1 MTNTNKD
8 TSKNYENLAIKKL
21 DKSQIEISA
30 SIPATIWEAGRKQ
43 ALKNINETVSIDGFR
58 KGNVP
63 ENILISKVGQ
73 NVINEEMAELALSK
87 IYIDI
92 LMDNKIEAI
101 GKPDVQVMKLAI
113 GNPLEFK
120 ATTAVIPEI
129 KLPDYKSIAKKE
141 IEKDTSSE
149 IKVEEKDVEEAIMKI
164 RKSRASHEGHDH
176 DKMTPEEHEKAIMDS
191 LPEFNDEFV
200 RSLGNFKD
208 IAEFKEKV
216 REMVGQNKKDEAR
229 EKLRIRIADAIVD
242 ATTAELPEI
251 MIETELDR
259 TQAQFASDIEKMG
272 VKMEDYLKHAK
283 KTIEE
288 IRKDWLPH
296 AEKKAKLQLVLNS
309 IASAEK
315 IVVDPKEIEDE
326 VNHIVEHYKE
336 ADRERAS
343 VYAETVLTNEKVFA
357 MLEGVK

>member
-1 MTNTNKD
+1 MTNTNKEAP
-8 TSKNYENLAIKKL
+8 KNYENLSIKKL
-21 DKSQIEISA
+21 DKSRVEISA
-30 SIPATIWEAGRKQ
+30 SIPANIWEEGRKQ

-58 KGNVP
+58 KGIVP
-63 ENILISKVGQ
+63 ENILISKVGEK
-73 NVINEEMAELALSK
+73 VINEEMAELALSK
-87 IYIDI
+87 AYLDI
-92 LMDNKIEAI
+92 LIDNKIDAI
-101 GKPDVQVMKLAI
+101 GKPEVQIMKLAV

-120 ATTAVIPEI
+120 ATTAVIPEV

-141 IEKDTSSE
+141 VVKDAGNE
-149 IKVEEKDVEEAIMKI
+149 IKVEDKDVDEAILKI
-164 RKSRASHEGHDH
+164 RKSRASHEDHDH

-200 RSLGNFKD
+200 RTLGDFKD
-208 IAEFKEKV
+208 IADFKEKV
-216 REMVGQNKKDEAR
+216 REMIGQNKKDEAR

-242 ATTAELPEI
+242 ATTADLPEI

-296 AEKKAKLQLVLNS
+296 AEKKAKLQLVLNA

-343 VYAETVLTNEKVFA
+343 VYAETVLTNEKVFQ

>member
-1 MTNTNKD
+1 
-8 TSKNYENLAIKKL
+8 
-21 DKSQIEISA
+21 
-30 SIPATIWEAGRKQ
+30 
-43 ALKNINETVSIDGFR
+43 
-58 KGNVP
+58 
-63 ENILISKVGQ
+63 
-73 NVINEEMAELALSK
+73 
-87 IYIDI
+87 
-92 LMDNKIEAI
+92 
-101 GKPDVQVMKLAI
+101 
-113 GNPLEFK
+113 
-120 ATTAVIPEI
+120 
-129 KLPDYKSIAKKE
+129 
-141 IEKDTSSE
+141 
-149 IKVEEKDVEEAIMKI
+149 
-164 RKSRASHEGHDH
+164 
-176 DKMTPEEHEKAIMDS
+176 MTPEEHEKAILDS

-200 RSLGNFKD
+200 RSLGDFKD
-208 IAEFKEKV
+208 IADFKEKV

-242 ATTAELPEI
+242 ATTADLPEI
-251 MIETELDR
+251 MVNTELDR

-315 IVVDPKEIEDE
+315 ITVDPKEIEDE

>member
-8 TSKNYENLAIKKL
+8 TSKNYENLTIKKL

-30 SIPATIWEAGRKQ
+30 SIPAKIWEAGRKQ

-63 ENILISKVGQ
+63 ENILVSKVGEK
-73 NVINEEMAELALSK
+73 VINEEMAELALSK
-87 IYIDI
+87 AYIEI
-92 LMDNKIEAI
+92 LMDNKIDAI
-101 GKPDVQVMKLAI
+101 GKPDVQVMKLAP

-120 ATTAVIPEI
+120 AITAVIPEV

-141 IEKDTSSE
+141 VQKDTGSE
-149 IKVEEKDVEEAIMKI
+149 IKVEEKDVEEAILKI

-176 DKMTPEEHEKAIMDS
+176 DKMTPEEHEKAITDS

-242 ATTAELPEI
+242 ATTADLPEI

-343 VYAETVLTNEKVFA
+343 VYAETVLTNEKVFR

>member
-1 MTNTNKD
+1 MTNTNKEI
-8 TSKNYENLAIKKL
+8 SKKYENLSIKKIE
-21 DKSQIEISA
+21 KSQLEISA
-30 SIPATIWEAGRKQ
+30 SIPPSIWESERKQ
-43 ALKNINETVSIDGFR
+43 ALKNINETVSVDGFR

-63 ENILISKVGQ
+63 ENILIGKVGQ

-87 IYIDI
+87 VYIDI

-101 GKPDVQVMKLAI
+101 GKPDVQVIKLAS

-120 ATTAVIPEI
+120 ATTAILPEF
-129 KLPDYKSIAKKE
+129 KLPDYKKLAKTEVDKEAKKE
-141 IEKDTSSE
+141 IKIED
-149 IKVEEKDVEEAIMKI
+149 KDVDEAILKI

-191 LPEFNDEFV
+191 LPEFNDDFV

-216 REMVGQNKKDEAR
+216 REIVGQNKKDEAR
-229 EKLRIRIADAIVD
+229 EKLRIRISDAIVD
-242 ATTAELPEI
+242 EMTVDLPEI

-259 TQAQFASDIEKMG
+259 TQAQFTSDLEKMG
-272 VKMEDYLKHAK
+272 VKMEDYLNHAK

-296 AEKKAKLQLVLNS
+296 AEKKAKLQLVLNA
-309 IASAEK
+309 IATAEK
-315 IVVDPKEIEDE
+315 ITVDAKEIEDE

>member
-43 ALKNINETVSIDGFR
+43 ALKNINETVTIDGFR

-63 ENILISKVGQ
+63 ENILIGKVGQ

-141 IEKDTSSE
+141 VEKDTSSE

-343 VYAETVLTNEKVFA
+343 VYAETVLTNEKVF
-357 MLEGVK
+357 GI

>member
-8 TSKNYENLAIKKL
+8 TSKNYENLTIKKL

-63 ENILISKVGQ
+63 ENILISKVGEK
-73 NVINEEMAELALSK
+73 VINEEMAELALSK
-87 IYIDI
+87 VYIDI

-141 IEKDTSSE
+141 VEKDAKSE
-149 IKVEEKDVEEAIMKI
+149 IKVEDKDVDEAILKI

-200 RSLGNFKD
+200 RSLGDFKD

-242 ATTAELPEI
+242 ATKADLPEI

-357 MLEGVK
+357 MLEGMK